1 MAIGTWNLSKLY
13 KKDEEFLLDLEK
25 AKKLLREI
33 QSFRGEISKSDPQ
46 IIYNFFKK
54 DEELSILLDK
64 LAVFAFC
71 KKDDD
76 GKNQQNVKNYNTI
89 NDFFAKVNEVMA
101 FAKTELA
108 SLDVEVLSQLKNHPN
123 FADYDRTLH
132 DIIRFKKHTLSEKDE
147 KNIAELSAFNNTSDI
162 FSMLSNVEMEH
173 GSYKDEN
180 GKRIKLCP
188 GNYNSC
194 LQSPDQKVRKNVMET
209 YAGEYKKLMETF
221 TSLFLSHIKYQNYL
235 AKTYGFESV
244 LDRKCYSEEVPTSVM
259 KTCIRNVSVKVDL
272 LHRYFLVKK
281 KILNVDEFFTSDIP
295 LEILNEEKVKIS
307 YEDAII
313 GISNAF
319 EVLGSDYVQMFKK
332 ATSEGWIDAFP
343 RDGKTSGGY
352 TISNFGHH
360 PYILLNFDG
369 TLEWASALAH
379 EFGHAMH
386 SYYSS
391 DSQPYAKHDYTLFIA
406 EIVSLTNE
414 ILYNRYL
421 LSKATEKKT
430 KMKLLSYFLQLFEL
444 NVFDS
449 SMLAEFELFVHDSL
463 WQGETL
469 SSEDLN
475 SKYKHLAAKYFGS
488 DVKFTKNFE
497 TGWVR
502 KGHLYRDYYLYKY
515 AMGLSCACFVAT
527 KILSD
532 KTGEYLK
539 KYKHFLSL
547 GSSLD
552 PISLLKVIDVDVSS
566 DNTYEFAFK
575 MFEEYLT
582 LLEGLASEK

>member
-1 MAIGTWNLSKLY
+1 MAIGEWNLSELY
-13 KKDEEFLLDLEK
+13 KSNESFLSDLEHGK
-25 AKKLLREI
+25 NLLREI
-33 QSFRGEISKSDPQ
+33 EKFRGELSKNDPQ

-54 DEELSILLDK
+54 DEELSILLDR

-76 GKNQQNVKNYNTI
+76 GKNQENVKIYNII
-89 NDFFAKVNEVMA
+89 NDFYAKVGESMA

-108 SLDVEVLSQLKNHPN
+108 SLDTDVLNQLKNHSS

-147 KNIAELSAFNNTSDI
+147 KNIAELSSFSNTNEI
-162 FSMLSNVEMEH
+162 FSMLSNIEMEH

-180 GKRIKLCP
+180 GKRVKLCP

-209 YAGEYKKLMETF
+209 YASEYKKMTQTF

-235 AKTYGFESV
+235 AKIYGFESV
-244 LDRKCYSEEVPTSVM
+244 LDKKCYSEEVPTSVM
-259 KTCIRNVSVKVDL
+259 KTCIRNVSIKVDL
-272 LHRYFLVKK
+272 LHRYFKIKK
-281 KILNVDEFFTSDIP
+281 KILGVSEFFTSDIP

-307 YEDAII
+307 YEEAID
-313 GISNAF
+313 GISKAF
-319 EVLGSDYVQMFKK
+319 EVLGKDYVEIFHK
-332 ATSEGWIDAFP
+332 ATHEGWIDAFP
-343 RDGKTSGGY
+343 REGKTSGGY
-352 TISNFGHH
+352 TISNFDHH

-391 DSQPYAKHDYTLFIA
+391 KAQPYAKHDYTLFIA

-421 LSKATEKKT
+421 LSKASDKKT

-469 SSEDLN
+469 SSGELC
-475 SKYKHLAAKYFGS
+475 SEYKHLAAKYFGN
-488 DVKFTKNFE
+488 DVKFTKHFE
-497 TGWVR
+497 TGWMR

-515 AMGLSCACFVAT
+515 AMGLCCACFVAT

-532 KTGEYLK
+532 KSGDYIS
-539 KYKHFLSL
+539 KYKQFLSL

-552 PISLLKVIDVDVSS
+552 PVSLLKVIDIDVSS
-566 DNTYEFAFK
+566 DKIYEFAFK
-575 MFEEYLT
+575 MFEEYLNM
-582 LLEGLASEK
+582 LEKLVDEN